1 MEKRAPPGNAI
12 CTAPPRPGGQGV
24 GTTAQRRAHQDSRE
38 VRRSGVLG
46 SGLMGGEV
54 TKAAALAQFLL
65 Q

>member
-1 MEKRAPPGNAI
+1 MICYGEACPPPE
-12 CTAPPRPGGQGV
+12 CHLHLPSGQGV
-24 GTTAQRRAHQDSRE
+24 GSAAQHRAHQDSRE